1 MCVFCS
7 CPHST
12 AVVDE
17 PWGLVRLT
25 EVLLK
30 PAVTLEI
37 EEVEQNAFPWPG
49 VVQRFWTRLLSDSA
63 RCQPAG
69 SHPPGWVWA
78 GVVELH

>member
-37 EEVEQNAFPWPG
+37 KEVEQNPLPWPG
-49 VVQRFWTRLLSDSA
+49 VVQRLRTCLPSDSA
-63 RCQPAG
+63 QLSAAG
-69 SHPPGWVWA
+69 SQHSGWVGA
-78 GVVELH
+78 AVVELH